1 MFFSSCTNVK
11 IGLLFGQDY
20 LYWRYPIPAIA
31 TYILL
36 SLTLYLIIGAGD
48 IPAIGVIVTLI
59 LWIVFFIINLI
70 MNLILRLKYVEHSQ
84 IEESVCKSL
93 SLMIFC
99 RPCAYGEM
107 GNYIKINHE
116 NNNAQQSLNL

>member
-48 IPAIGVIVTLI
+48 IIGFIVTLI
-59 LWIVFFIINLI
+59 LWIVFLIINLI